1 MKSVPVELALLEGG
15 SVVPVDKVPQGAV
28 PLEVRKASKRVACMY
43 LITGKAILSGP
54 HEMPISRVPIIRA
67 QGWVINVGTRR
78 VRFGL
83 IRFAKDPQRLLN
95 YWRSV
100 SAETL
105 ALAPK
110 AKWLV
115 HEANEGDADEFR
127 NAHASDDTVLTWS
140 GAQPPQL
147 IAPPQINAAV
157 LNESNINAQ
166 DMKDVTGLHDASL
179 GARSNET
186 SGKAI
191 NARQREG
198 DIATY
203 VYPDNLTAAIR
214 EGGRIVN
221 ELIPVVYDTARTIRV
236 VGEDDA
242 VKVQRVNDP
251 MNPQSVDINQG
262 KYDISIETGPSYST
276 KRVEAAESMMQ
287 FVQAVPSAA
296 QVAGDLI
303 AKAQD
308 WPLADQIGQRLKK
321 TIPAQIREGEEG
333 EEPQQPDP
341 AQMQA
346 MQMQQ
351 QAGQLELQ
359 KAQAEV
365 AKAQAD
371 ARRAEA
377 EADRAEL
384 EVGLAPMDAFER
396 GAKFEQTFGQGTL
409 DPEQSAM
416 SEAPAAA

>member
-1 MKSVPVELALLEGG
+1 MKSVPVTLALLEGG
-15 SVVPVDKVPQGAV
+15 NIVPLDKLPEGVVPLQT
-28 PLEVRKASKRVACMY
+28 RKSSKRIACMY
-43 LITGKAILSGP
+43 LITGQAILSGP
-54 HEMPISRVPIIRA
+54 HEMPISRVPILRA
-67 QGWVINVGTRR
+67 QGWVINVGDRR

-115 HEANEGDADEFR
+115 NEQNEGDADEFR
-127 NAHASDDTVLTWS
+127 RAHASDDTVLTWS

-147 IAPPQINAAV
+147 ISPPQINAAV
-157 LNESNINAQ
+157 LQESSLNSQ

-214 EGGRIVN
+214 EGGRIIN
-221 ELIPVVYDTARTIRV
+221 ELLPVVYDTARTIRI
-236 VGEDDA
+236 VGEDDS

-251 MNPQSVDINQG
+251 MNPQSIDINVG

-287 FVQAVPSAA
+287 FVQAVPMAA
-296 QVAGDLI
+296 QVIPDLI

-308 WPLADQIGQRLKK
+308 WPLADQIGERLKK
-321 TIPAQIREGEEG
+321 TIPAQLREGEDG
-333 EEPQQPDP
+333 VEPPQPDP

-346 MQMQQ
+346 QQMQMQ
-351 QAGQLELQ
+351 ASQLELQ
-359 KAQAEV
+359 KAEAEV
-365 AKAQAD
+365 AKAVAD

-377 EADRAEL
+377 EADKAEL

-396 GAKFEQTFGQGTL
+396 GAKFEQTFGQGPL
-409 DPEQSAM
+409 GPEQSAM
-416 SEAPAAA
+416 SEAPDAA